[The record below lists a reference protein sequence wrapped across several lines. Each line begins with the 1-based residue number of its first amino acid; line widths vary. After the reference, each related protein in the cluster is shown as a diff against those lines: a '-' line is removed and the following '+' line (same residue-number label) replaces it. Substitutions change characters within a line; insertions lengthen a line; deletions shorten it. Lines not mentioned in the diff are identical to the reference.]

1 MWGGLLKSILDSDLH
16 IILDSVK
23 TSKNSRYNRNRIAGK
38 GEPAWLTI
46 PYLGFNREKE
56 IMNQT
61 LDTSLSTKNKIIN
74 FFSNRYSE
82 TIYFKN
88 SLEILESTLN
98 VKYKEKNICS
108 IYNNFLGSLKN
119 IGIPISD
126 TIFASNLLS
135 AEKDLNDLKGIQ
147 IVNRILK
154 KVNAKIYL
162 GAENTLNYAAPS
174 EYTIPQ
180 VWIQKF
186 TSEPYPQINS
196 NSQYEFIPNLSILD
210 MFSYL
215 SKDQILNNLE
225 QSNQWVKYIN

>member
-1 MWGGLLKSILDSDLH
+1 
-16 IILDSVK
+16 
-23 TSKNSRYNRNRIAGK
+23 
-38 GEPAWLTI
+38 
-46 PYLGFNREKE
+46 
-56 IMNQT
+56 MNQT

-154 KVNAKIYL
+154 IVNAKIYL

-210 MFSYL
+210 MISYL